1 MIAIENVEAKRER
14 KTLVLILVVF
24 LSFSISVKTSLWI
37 AERFFFDRLIYY
49 KSINHGYL
57 IPGKYLPYQAYG
69 KRGSD
74 LANLETQS
82 LALQNGQSMDQVL
95 GITDDGIYTVAVI
108 GDSLVWGQGLRE
120 KDRFANILE
129 RQLSRIYPTK
139 VLSLG
144 YPGDSMADNYIKYRL
159 INTLYPNID
168 LYIVGVVDNDL
179 FINQPDRYDSA
190 LFHEITEDCRDKPFF
205 YDPPFD
211 PSMDIE
217 EQTRQY
223 AQNIRQSFSEEYAN
237 ICIFHRATKLLPKSN
252 AMYITFRPRDVK
264 YDEHLKRMI
273 EIMQENSLFILTVSQ
288 YFENMSDEEMSKKYY
303 VSEREGHP
311 SAYANTIFAEALY
324 QEITQDP
331 RWEFGD
337 GGITQ
342 KKDR

>member
-49 KSINHGYL
+49 KSIKHGYL

-82 LALQNGQSMDQVL
+82 LALKNGQSMDQVL

-144 YPGDSMADNYIKYRL
+144 YAGDSMADNYIKYRL

-179 FINQPDRYDSA
+179 FINQPDRYDSS
-190 LFHEITEDCRDKPFF
+190 LFHEITQGCRDKTIF

-264 YDEHLKRMI
+264 YDEHLRRMI

-303 VSEREGHP
+303 ISEREGHP
-311 SAYANTIFAEALY
+311 SAFANHIFAEALF
-324 QEITQDP
+324 QEITQDQ
-331 RWEFGD
+331 RWGFGV
-337 GGITQ
+337 TQ